1 MYEYH
6 SWITVRYHAHDT
18 NASLQSE
25 CWHQVQSLLT
35 QFDFP
40 LKASLQYNGLDT
52 IHIAGHHN
60 HASTKAEAFLRR
72 IAEIAPGSYGIMHI
86 HDDEDPK
93 SSNSFKKLTLKKGEI
108 EETIDNDL
116 SPYIPVLEDEYDQ
129 TRED

>member
-1 MYEYH
+1 M
-6 SWITVRYHAHDT
+6 
-18 NASLQSE
+18 
-25 CWHQVQSLLT
+25 
-35 QFDFP
+35 
-40 LKASLQYNGLDT
+40 QYNGLDT

-93 SSNSFKKLTLKKGEI
+93 SVNSFNKLTLKRGKI
-108 EETIDNDL
+108 EESIDNDL